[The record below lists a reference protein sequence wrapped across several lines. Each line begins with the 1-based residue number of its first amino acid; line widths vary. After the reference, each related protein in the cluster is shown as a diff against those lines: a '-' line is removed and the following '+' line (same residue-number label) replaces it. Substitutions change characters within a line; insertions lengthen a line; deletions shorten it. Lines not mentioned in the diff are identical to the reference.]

1 MMTELEKNTNT
12 NTNTNNISV
21 SIVSFSENTKSVFI
35 LTSISLFLIIISSF
49 LSHIYIN
56 DEYYILNKG
65 IKIISILTL
74 LYALYINLKE
84 TNKLYNN
91 VPTMFSNSE
100 LKGLRNNTILSYGLC
115 LMILGLSIYILFT
128 I

>member
-1 MMTELEKNTNT
+1 MMTEIK

-56 DEYYILNKG
+56 NEYYIVNKG

>member
-1 MMTELEKNTNT
+1 MMTDKN
-12 NTNTNNISV
+12 NNISV
-21 SIVSFSENTKSVFI
+21 SIAAFSENTKSVFI
-35 LTSISLFLIIISSF
+35 LTSISLFLIIITSF

-56 DEYYILNKG
+56 DEYHLWIKG
-65 IKIISILTL
+65 IKTISILTL

-100 LKGLRNNTILSYGLC
+100 LKGLRNNTLLSYGLC
-115 LMILGLSIYILFT
+115 LMIFGLSSYILYNFL
-128 I
+128 

>member
-1 MMTELEKNTNT
+1 MMTEIKKNNT
-12 NTNTNNISV
+12 NISV

-35 LTSISLFLIIISSF
+35 FTSISLFLIIISTL
-49 LSHIYIN
+49 LSHIYIIN
-56 DEYYILNKG
+56 DTLNKG
-65 IKIISILTL
+65 IKIFAVLTL

-100 LKGLRNNTILSYGLC
+100 LKGLRNNTLLSYGLC
-115 LMILGLSIYILFT
+115 LMIFGLSSYILFT
-128 I
+128 L

>member
-1 MMTELEKNTNT
+1 MMTELKK

-35 LTSISLFLIIISSF
+35 LTSISLFLIIISSL

-56 DEYYILNKG
+56 DEYYIVNKG

>member
-1 MMTELEKNTNT
+1 MMTEIK

>member
-1 MMTELEKNTNT
+1 MMTGIKNNT
-12 NTNTNNISV
+12 KNNISV
-21 SIVSFSENTKSVFI
+21 SIAAFSENTKSVFI
-35 LTSISLFLIIISSF
+35 LTSISLFLIIITSF
-49 LSHIYIN
+49 LSHIYSN
-56 DEYYILNKG
+56 DLLNKG
-65 IKIISILTL
+65 IKIIAVLTL
-74 LYALYINLKE
+74 LYALYINVRE